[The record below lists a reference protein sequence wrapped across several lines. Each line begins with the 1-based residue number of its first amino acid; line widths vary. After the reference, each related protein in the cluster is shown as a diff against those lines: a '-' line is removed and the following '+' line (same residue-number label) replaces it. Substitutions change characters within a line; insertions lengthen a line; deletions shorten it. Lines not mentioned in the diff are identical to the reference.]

1 MSDSVPETD
10 ADALR
15 SAYDALNRNDLSQ
28 VFALIAPDIDW
39 HDQATMPDGPGRGRE
54 SFEQYLHS
62 WLESF
67 DEFRIDPEE
76 VFEHREQLIAI
87 VRQPVEEG
95 SAAPRSRYGSPTFG
109 PSKTTARS
117 GGEAT
122 PTGNRRS
129 RRMTQP
135 RIRLLERLHGADHR
149 RCGRWCPRQAP
160 EV

>member
-87 VRQPVEEG
+87 VRQTGRGRISGAEIAVRIAHVWTIENDRAIRWRSYPNRQQAIAAHDAAENP
-95 SAAPRSRYGSPTFG
+95 SA
-109 PSKTTARS
+109 
-117 GGEAT
+117 
-122 PTGNRRS
+122 
-129 RRMTQP
+129 
-135 RIRLLERLHGADHR
+135 
-149 RCGRWCPRQAP
+149 
-160 EV
+160 